1 MPVTL
6 STNPAQTT
14 AARALDHANRDLTAS
29 LKRLSTGNRIANI
42 YDDAGG
48 EAVQLKLK
56 AQSARY
62 GALQNNLQNGISFL
76 QVQEGVLTTATDAAS
91 RLGELVAMAED
102 PTKSSADI
110 DNYEQESTELG
121 SLLTRLAS
129 QQFNGNALFG
139 QTSGTPPT
147 LNLNV
152 QATPDTMAVATEDLA
167 AAVSSLTTNA
177 ADLTTAGLTTAMVE
191 SSLQS
196 LANLKAQVGAK
207 QSTLNY
213 YYDNAT
219 LTQAN
224 IDAARGRIV
233 DVDIASEASAY
244 AISQVKSQAAAAM
257 LSQANNVG
265 TQNLMQLLL

>member
-6 STNPAQTT
+6 STNPAQVT
-14 AARALDHANRDLTAS
+14 AARALEHNNRDLTAS

-62 GALQNNLQNGISFL
+62 GALQNNLLNGISFL
-76 QVQEGVLTTATDAAS
+76 QVQEGVLNTATAAAS
-91 RLGELVAMAED
+91 RMGELVAMAQD
-102 PTKSSADI
+102 PTKSSDDV
-110 DNYEQESTELG
+110 DNYEVESTELG
-121 SLLTRLAS
+121 SLLTRLAA

-139 QTSGTPPT
+139 GSAT

-152 QATPDTMAVATEDLA
+152 QSSPDTMTISDEDLNA
-167 AAVSSLTTNA
+167 TVTALTANAGNLTTS
-177 ADLTTAGLTTAMVE
+177 GLTAANVE
-191 SSLQS
+191 ASLQG

-213 YYDNAT
+213 YYDNASIT
-219 LTQAN
+219 KSN
-224 IDAARGRIV
+224 IQAARGRIV
-233 DVDIASEASAY
+233 DVDVASEASAY

-265 TQNLMQLLL
+265 TQNLMQLLM

>member
-14 AARALDHANRDLTAS
+14 AARALEHANRDLTAS

-56 AQSARY
+56 AQSDRY

-102 PTKSSADI
+102 PTKSAADV
-110 DNYEQESTELG
+110 DNYEVESAELG
-121 SLLTRLAS
+121 SLLTRLAA

-139 QTSGTPPT
+139 STKT

-152 QATPDTMAVATEDLA
+152 QSTPDTMSISDEDLSG
-167 AAVSSLTTNA
+167 AVSLLTANA
-177 ADLTTAGLTTAMVE
+177 SDLTTSGLTAANVE
-191 SSLQS
+191 SSLQQLS
-196 LANLKAQVGAK
+196 NLKAQVGAK

-213 YYDNAT
+213 YYDNAS

-224 IDAARGRIV
+224 INAARGRIT

>member
-14 AARALDHANRDLTAS
+14 AARALEHANRDLTAS

-56 AQSARY
+56 AQSDRY

-102 PTKSSADI
+102 PTKSAADV
-110 DNYEQESTELG
+110 DNYEVESAELG
-121 SLLTRLAS
+121 SLLTRLAA

-139 QTSGTPPT
+139 STKT

-152 QATPDTMAVATEDLA
+152 QSTPDTMSISDEDLSG
-167 AAVSSLTTNA
+167 AVSLLTSNA
-177 ADLTTAGLTTAMVE
+177 SDLTTSGLTAANVE
-191 SSLQS
+191 SSLQQLS
-196 LANLKAQVGAK
+196 NLKAQVGAK

-213 YYDNAT
+213 YYDNAS

-224 IDAARGRIV
+224 INAARGRIT

>member
-1 MPVTL
+1 MPITL

-14 AARALDHANRDLTAS
+14 ARRALEHANRDLTSS

-56 AQSARY
+56 SQSARY
-62 GALQNNLQNGISFL
+62 SVLQNNLLNGVSFL
-76 QVQEGVLTTATDAAS
+76 QVQEGVLTTATEVAS

-102 PTKSSADI
+102 PSKSSDDI
-110 DNYEQESTELG
+110 ANYEQESTQLG
-121 SLLTRLAS
+121 TLLTQLAS
-129 QQFNGNALFG
+129 QQFNGKSLFG
-139 QTSGTPPT
+139 SGQTINV
-147 LNLNV
+147 NLNS
-152 QATPDTMAVATEDLA
+152 TPDTMNVGNEDFSN
-167 AAVSSLTTNA
+167 AVSNLTTDA
-177 ADLTTAGLTTAMVE
+177 ADLSSSGLTASKVE
-191 SSLQS
+191 TDIQE
-196 LANLKAQVGAK
+196 LANLRAQVGAK

-213 YYDNAT
+213 YYDNAS
-219 LTQAN
+219 LTQSN
-224 IDAARGRIV
+224 IDAARGRIT

-265 TQNLMQLLL
+265 TQNLMQLLM

>member
-14 AARALDHANRDLTAS
+14 AARALEHANRDLTAS

-56 AQSARY
+56 AQSDRY

-102 PTKSSADI
+102 PTKSAADV
-110 DNYEQESTELG
+110 DNYEVESAELG
-121 SLLTRLAS
+121 SLLTRLAA

-139 QTSGTPPT
+139 STKT

-152 QATPDTMAVATEDLA
+152 QSTPDTMTISDEDLSG
-167 AAVSSLTTNA
+167 AVSLLTANA
-177 ADLTTAGLTTAMVE
+177 SDLTTSGLTAANVE
-191 SSLQS
+191 SSLQQLS
-196 LANLKAQVGAK
+196 NLKAQVGAK

-213 YYDNAT
+213 YYDNAS

-224 IDAARGRIV
+224 INAARGRIT

>member
-14 AARALDHANRDLTAS
+14 AARALEHANRDLTAS

-56 AQSARY
+56 AQSDRY

-102 PTKSSADI
+102 PTKSAADV
-110 DNYEQESTELG
+110 DNYEVESAELG
-121 SLLTRLAS
+121 SLLTRLAA

-139 QTSGTPPT
+139 STKT

-152 QATPDTMAVATEDLA
+152 QSTPDTMTISDEDLSG
-167 AAVSSLTTNA
+167 AVSLLTANA
-177 ADLTTAGLTTAMVE
+177 SDLTTSGLTAANVE
-191 SSLQS
+191 SSLQQ

-213 YYDNAT
+213 YYDNAS

-224 IDAARGRIV
+224 INAARGRIT

-257 LSQANNVG
+257 LSQANKVG

>member
-6 STNPAQTT
+6 SSNPAQVT
-14 AARALDHANRDLTAS
+14 AHRALEHANRDLTSS

-48 EAVQLKLK
+48 EAVQLKLG

-62 GALQNNLQNGISFL
+62 GALQNNLLNGISFL

-102 PTKSSADI
+102 PTKSSSDV

-121 SLLTRLAS
+121 SLLTRLAA
-129 QQFNGNALFG
+129 QEFNSNSLFD
-139 QTSGTPPT
+139 TAGTLS

-152 QATPDTMAVATEDLA
+152 QTTPDTMAIGTEDLTG
-167 AAVSSLTTNA
+167 AVSLLTANA
-177 ADLTTAGLTTAMVE
+177 SDLTTLTAANVE
-191 SSLQS
+191 SSLQQ
-196 LANLKAQVGAK
+196 LANLRATVGAK

-224 IDAARGRIV
+224 VDAARGRIT
-233 DVDIASEASAY
+233 DVDIAEEASKY
-244 AISQVKSQAAAAM
+244 AVATVKTQAAAAM
-257 LSQANNVG
+257 LSQANNIG